1 MATAVQRSVKRAGV
15 QVRIPC
21 VGEVTLPPPQR
32 LAFFGGL
39 AALAAVGLLDW
50 PVAIVIVVGHALA
63 DQHWS
68 RVASGIG
75 EALEEA

>member
-1 MATAVQRSVKRAGV
+1 
-15 QVRIPC
+15 
-21 VGEVTLPPPQR
+21 VTLPPPQR

-39 AALAAVGLLDW
+39 AALVAVGFLDW
-50 PVAIVIVVGHALA
+50 PVAIVIVAGHALA

>member
-1 MATAVQRSVKRAGV
+1 
-15 QVRIPC
+15 
-21 VGEVTLPPPQR
+21 
-32 LAFFGGL
+32 
-39 AALAAVGLLDW
+39 
-50 PVAIVIVVGHALA
+50 VAIVVVVGHALA